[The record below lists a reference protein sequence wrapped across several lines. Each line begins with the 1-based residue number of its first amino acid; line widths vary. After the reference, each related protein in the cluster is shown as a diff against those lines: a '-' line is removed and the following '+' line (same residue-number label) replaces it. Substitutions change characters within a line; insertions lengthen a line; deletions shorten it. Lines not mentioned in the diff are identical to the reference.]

1 MIALLKSR
9 NYDVMDGDE
18 EYKYLRGMRIEQVE
32 EENVAKL
39 LKEKDEKMTWIMKRL
54 SEPSSWGALGVGVI
68 AIGTITGIGELVF
81 VGLGCAILGLILS
94 EEAKK

>member
-1 MIALLKSR
+1 
-9 NYDVMDGDE
+9 
-18 EYKYLRGMRIEQVE
+18 
-32 EENVAKL
+32 
-39 LKEKDEKMTWIMKRL
+39 MTWILNRL
-54 SEPSSWGALGVGVI
+54 SEPSSWGVIGVGVI

>member
-1 MIALLKSR
+1 MK
-9 NYDVMDGDE
+9 
-18 EYKYLRGMRIEQVE
+18 
-32 EENVAKL
+32 
-39 LKEKDEKMTWIMKRL
+39 WIINRL
-54 SEPSSWGALGVGVI
+54 SEPSSWGAIGVGVI

>member
-1 MIALLKSR
+1 M
-9 NYDVMDGDE
+9 N
-18 EYKYLRGMRIEQVE
+18 
-32 EENVAKL
+32 
-39 LKEKDEKMTWIMKRL
+39 WIKKRQ

>member
-1 MIALLKSR
+1 M
-9 NYDVMDGDE
+9 N
-18 EYKYLRGMRIEQVE
+18 
-32 EENVAKL
+32 
-39 LKEKDEKMTWIMKRL
+39 WIKKRL
-54 SEPSSWGALGVGVI
+54 SEPSSWGSIGVGVI

>member
-1 MIALLKSR
+1 
-9 NYDVMDGDE
+9 
-18 EYKYLRGMRIEQVE
+18 
-32 EENVAKL
+32 
-39 LKEKDEKMTWIMKRL
+39 MKRL

>member
-1 MIALLKSR
+1 M
-9 NYDVMDGDE
+9 N
-18 EYKYLRGMRIEQVE
+18 
-32 EENVAKL
+32 
-39 LKEKDEKMTWIMKRL
+39 WIINRL
-54 SEPSSWGALGVGVI
+54 SEPSSWGAIGVGVI

>member
-1 MIALLKSR
+1 
-9 NYDVMDGDE
+9 
-18 EYKYLRGMRIEQVE
+18 
-32 EENVAKL
+32 
-39 LKEKDEKMTWIMKRL
+39 MTWIMKRL

>member
-1 MIALLKSR
+1 MK
-9 NYDVMDGDE
+9 
-18 EYKYLRGMRIEQVE
+18 
-32 EENVAKL
+32 
-39 LKEKDEKMTWIMKRL
+39 WIMNRL
-54 SEPSSWGALGVGVI
+54 SEPSSWGAIGVGVI